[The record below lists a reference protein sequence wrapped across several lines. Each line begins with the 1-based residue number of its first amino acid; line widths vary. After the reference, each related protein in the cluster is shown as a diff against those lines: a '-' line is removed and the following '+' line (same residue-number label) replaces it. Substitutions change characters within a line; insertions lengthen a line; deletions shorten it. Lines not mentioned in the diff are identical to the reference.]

1 MIDEIRR
8 TTPIRDS
15 VRHIPP
21 YPEYFFMYR
30 IPGSRFYQAT
40 ARLNGIRAM
49 KSLKARSRAIAAR
62 EFFDE
67 LYSKIAH
74 ASG

>member
-40 ARLNGIRAM
+40 ARLNGIRHNEIPQGQITRNCGQRI
-49 KSLKARSRAIAAR
+49 L
-62 EFFDE
+62 
-67 LYSKIAH
+67 
-74 ASG
+74 